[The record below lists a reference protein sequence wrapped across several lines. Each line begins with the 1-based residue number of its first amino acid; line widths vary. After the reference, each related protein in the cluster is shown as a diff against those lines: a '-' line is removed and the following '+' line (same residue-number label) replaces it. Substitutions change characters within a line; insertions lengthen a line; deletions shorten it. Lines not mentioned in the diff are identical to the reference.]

1 MIITDYNKLI
11 KKSEKVDLNEA
22 SEIINLLEKELHQ
35 SALHG
40 APGIGLAAPQ
50 IGIFKRVSIIRVPS
64 TGYKNL
70 SVNLVNPQ
78 IVEKYDKAIF
88 QNEGCLSFPGM
99 NKRTWRYQEILVKNE
114 IEPYSFIA
122 TGLFAVCIQHEIDHL
137 DGIVLSDI
145 GI

>member
-1 MIITDYNKLI
+1 MIITDYNQLI
-11 KKSEKVDLNEA
+11 KKSEKIDPIQSL
-22 SEIINLLEKELHQ
+22 EIIKLLEAELYQ

-40 APGIGLAAPQ
+40 FPGIGLAAPQ
-50 IGIFKRVSIIRVPS
+50 IGLLKRVAIIRVPS

-70 SVNLVNPQ
+70 YVNLVNPEI
-78 IVEKYDKAIF
+78 IVKYDKAIF
-88 QNEGCLSFPGM
+88 QNEGCLSFPSS
-99 NKRTWRYQEILVKNE
+99 NKKTWRYQEIVVKNE

-137 DGIVLSDI
+137 DGIVLPDI